1 MHQTVHTHLEHTSF
15 IQTGVAGKTK
25 QFSKYS
31 GEKES
36 TEKFREK
43 N

>member
-25 QFSKYS
+25 QFSTYS
-31 GEKES
+31 VKKKS
-36 TEKFREK
+36 T
-43 N
+43 